1 MIGLIRIS
9 RAAALAAALVISAGC
24 ATKGDLRALRFE
36 MRALTERQDSLLAV
50 LARQSVT
57 TQDTLRRQ
65 ADQLFEIRGDVSRQ
79 LQRILDELAGLR
91 ELTGQN
97 QRTIAGV
104 RDQLEGLR
112 RGTVAAP
119 GLAGG
124 ESVVGPGQLGGEVA
138 TSGRAEATYNAAVD
152 LHQRGSLATAQ
163 RAFEDFL
170 DDYGAHLLAPQARF
184 YLGDILEQQD
194 RLQEAIQAFGQIPEL
209 HPTAPRV
216 PDALYR
222 IGLLHIDLED
232 RQEGR
237 RFLERVVNTY
247 PDSDAAGLA
256 RERLGELP

>member
-24 ATKGDLRALRFE
+24 ATKGDLRAVRLE

-65 ADQLFEIRGDVSRQ
+65 ADQLFEIRGDVLRQ
-79 LQRILDELAGLR
+79 LQRILDELVGLR

-112 RGTVAAP
+112 RGAVAAP
-119 GLAGG
+119 AGG
-124 ESVVGPGQLGGEVA
+124 ESVVGPEQLGGEVA

-222 IGLLHIDLED
+222 IGLLHIELED

-237 RFLERVVNTY
+237 RSLERVVNTY
-247 PDSDAAGLA
+247 PDSDTAGLA
-256 RERLGELP
+256 RERLRELP